1 MMVTPQ
7 PDWDVFLIGG
17 HSTSG
22 KSMVARTL
30 GRRFDVP
37 VNQVDDYRI
46 ALQRATSPGQIAGL
60 HFFSQEPELIFAK
73 PMPTVVA
80 GLIRIGQ
87 IMSHALEDVIVH
99 HVLTRTPMILEGDG
113 ITPAL
118 ATAKEIDGV
127 LVVGRIKSVFIIES
141 NEQLF
146 AQIYR
151 ERWPDS
157 DTSPNTA
164 HWRQLAWRYGQW
176 LSNEAQRVGAPIVES
191 KPWAT
196 LEERIIAVI

>member
-1 MMVTPQ
+1 MTRTSQ
-7 PDWDVFLIGG
+7 PDWDILLIGG

-22 KSMVARTL
+22 KSTVARQL
-30 GRRFDVP
+30 GRRFAVP

-46 ALQRATSPGQIAGL
+46 ALQRATQPGQIAGL
-60 HFFSQEPELIFAK
+60 HFFSQEPNLIFAE
-73 PMPTVVA
+73 PMPIVVA

-87 IMSHALEDVIVH
+87 IMSYALEDVIAH
-99 HVLTRTPMILEGDG
+99 HVLTRMPIILEGDG

-118 ATAKEIDGV
+118 ATIKEIDGV
-127 LVVGRIKSVFIIES
+127 SVAGRIKSVFIIEPS
-141 NEQLF
+141 EAAF
-146 AQIYR
+146 AQTYR

-157 DTSPNTA
+157 ESSPHTA

-176 LSNEAQRVGAPIVES
+176 LSGEAKQSGLPIVEP

-196 LEERIIAVI
+196 LEERIMMAI